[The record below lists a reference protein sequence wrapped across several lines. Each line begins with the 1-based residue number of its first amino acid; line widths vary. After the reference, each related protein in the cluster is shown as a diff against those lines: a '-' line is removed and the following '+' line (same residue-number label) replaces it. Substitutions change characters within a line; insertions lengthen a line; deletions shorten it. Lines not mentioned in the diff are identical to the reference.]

1 MAKSDLDV
9 RIKLGIESKEYR
21 DALRRANA
29 EAKEFK
35 KQQKDAFKAAG
46 DGATSNFG
54 KVIAMA
60 KKVAPAVT
68 AGLAAAIKVANDA
81 IKENQTLTDEWARVT
96 ESAKA
101 TYAGFV
107 DALVSGNFSG
117 YLSSMDEIIA
127 RAREAADALDAL
139 GTAQIFTDK
148 AMTEYELAIRK
159 ARLVIKDPTSSKEQR
174 REAGETIKW
183 AQEQQLAR
191 TQELANYNL
200 EAFAANLARQLASR
214 NMPYRAANF
223 IEKDEAGNYRIR
235 RGSDFEKFYGD
246 LASYNKWNA
255 IYLREK
261 ALRATTFTSTEPD
274 ESGRM
279 RTTTKHAGRMSDF
292 EFERLRAF
300 MELSDEDLKESFD
313 LYKQGLQMMSRVLSS
328 QTENFEYLNKA
339 FGGGTTTTIT
349 SKEERP
355 REGSIAYIDQQI
367 AKWGEKL
374 KLETEDA
381 GRAAAQAM
389 IDELSAQKD
398 KMITDAKTAS
408 IEPLSTVG
416 LSYSLGPVAQMPTD
430 NSGIGRADIATEKF
444 KFTTEEVE
452 AGMETLNTIF
462 SETSSI
468 ISVLSDTSMKANKK
482 IAAVLSSIGSIISAV
497 GGGPIG
503 KLFGGVGSII
513 GSFDTGGI
521 VGGTSYKGDRLTA
534 NVSSG
539 EMILNRMQQRNLF
552 NALQGGAAP
561 ATATTVG
568 VRGEDV
574 YIALTNYMRRTN
586 KSI

>member
-21 DALRRANA
+21 AALRRANV

-54 KVIAMA
+54 KIITMA
-60 KKVAPAVT
+60 KKVAPAVA

-101 TYAGFV
+101 TYAGFIN
-107 DALVSGNFSG
+107 ALASGNFSG

-159 ARLVIKDPTSSKEQR
+159 ARLVIKDPTSSIEQR

-191 TQELANYNL
+191 TRELANYNL
-200 EAFAANLARQLASR
+200 EAFAAQLARQLASR

-261 ALRATTFTSTEPD
+261 ALRATTFTSIEPD

-279 RTTTKHAGRMSDF
+279 RKTTKHAGRMSDF
-292 EFERLRAF
+292 EFERLQAF
-300 MELSDEDLKESFD
+300 MELSDENLKESFD
-313 LYKQGLQMMSRVLSS
+313 LYKQGLQAMSRVLTS

-339 FGGGTTTTIT
+339 FGGGATTTIT
-349 SKEERP
+349 SKKEQP

-367 AKWGEKL
+367 SDWGK
-374 KLETEDA
+374 KMSMETSDA

-389 IDELSAQKD
+389 IDELKAQKNQ
-398 KMITDAKTAS
+398 MIADANAGA
-408 IEPLSTVG
+408 IETLPTTG
-416 LSYSLGPVAQMPTD
+416 LNYSLGPVSTMPTD
-430 NSGIGRADIATEKF
+430 IQGIGGVTKESKKF
-444 KFTTEEVE
+444 KLTSDEVE
-452 AGMETLNTIF
+452 KGMTELNTVF
-462 SETSSI
+462 SQTSSI
-468 ISVLSDTSMKANKK
+468 IGALSNKSMKANQV
-482 IAAVLSSIGSIISAV
+482 IGTIMSAIGSII
-497 GGGPIG
+497 GGPWG
-503 KLFGGVGSII
+503 AALRGVGSIV
-513 GSFDTGGI
+513 GAFDTGGI
-521 VGGTSYKGDRLTA
+521 VGGTSYKGDRLTT

-552 NALQGGAAP
+552 NALQGGGAP
-561 ATATTVG
+561 AIATTVG

-574 YIALTNYMRRTN
+574 YIALNNYMRRTN

>member
-96 ESAKA
+96 NSAKA
-101 TYAGFV
+101 VYGGFLG
-107 DALVSGNFSG
+107 ALNSGDFGG
-117 YLSSMDEIIA
+117 YLSNMDAIIA
-127 RAREAADALDAL
+127 SAREAADALDSLGTTEIFLGKSAAEYEVKIAQAKAAYRAPGATMEEKAAAQRTIKEVGAMEVQDAKTMANEATKAFASVLASQLTEKTGRLITGPSLVGYNKEGLLETRPGSIMDKYFKDLETYNAAVAKYKRFEDDYKKYENFQAL
-139 GTAQIFTDK
+139 GYVTDK
-148 AMTEYELAIRK
+148 ET
-159 ARLVIKDPTSSKEQR
+159 
-174 REAGETIKW
+174 GETIGMKEYETLR
-183 AQEQQLAR
+183 AVAEDSDDNLKAAFELYIKGQRALTKVYLAR
-191 TQELANYNL
+191 ASDARYMKDL
-200 EAFAANLARQLASR
+200 E
-214 NMPYRAANF
+214 
-223 IEKDEAGNYRIR
+223 
-235 RGSDFEKFYGD
+235 
-246 LASYNKWNA
+246 
-255 IYLREK
+255 
-261 ALRATTFTSTEPD
+261 
-274 ESGRM
+274 ESVG
-279 RTTTKHAGRMSDF
+279 A
-292 EFERLRAF
+292 
-300 MELSDEDLKESFD
+300 
-313 LYKQGLQMMSRVLSS
+313 
-328 QTENFEYLNKA
+328 
-339 FGGGTTTTIT
+339 GGTTTKTA
-349 SKEERP
+349 P
-355 REGSIAYIDQQI
+355 PEGSIAHIDQQI
-367 AKWGEKL
+367 AEWGEKL

-398 KMITDAKTAS
+398 KMVTDAKTAS

-468 ISVLSDTSMKANKK
+468 ISALSDTSMKANKK
-482 IAAVLSSIGSIISAV
+482 IAVVLSSIGSIISAV

-552 NALQGGAAP
+552 NALQGGDGAP

-574 YIALTNYMRRTN
+574 YIALSNYMRRTN